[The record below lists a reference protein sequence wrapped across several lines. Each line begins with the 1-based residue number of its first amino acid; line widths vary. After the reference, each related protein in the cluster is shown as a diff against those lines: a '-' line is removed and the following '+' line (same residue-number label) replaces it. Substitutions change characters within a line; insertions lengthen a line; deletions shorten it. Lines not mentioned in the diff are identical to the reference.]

1 MKKKSRNKIFLFAAT
16 IFIILGGYFFLQNRN
31 HIMHLTLT
39 DRERLLITPSF
50 IDAYINPLRESRT
63 HLFEFRRGIYEISL
77 YHYQSG
83 VLVSEQILAEDLGL
97 ESRRDFLSIGA
108 IGIDDNRIRLDVSG
122 EWLSIVG
129 ATEFEFEEISV
140 ETSGSPAERYRLSL
154 DEEQVFLYFLFAD
167 GARIYTDTFRDIGSI
182 PVFGSNIEFLS
193 DFDNVILFT
202 ARRVG

>member
-1 MKKKSRNKIFLFAAT
+1 MKKSKNKIFLFVAI
-16 IFIILGGYFFLQNRN
+16 IFIMFGGYYFYQSRN
-31 HIMHLTLT
+31 HITQITLT
-39 DRERLLITPSF
+39 DRERILVTPLL
-50 IDAYINPLRESRT
+50 YGNHT
-63 HLFEFRRGIYEISL
+63 HLFEFRRGIYEISI
-77 YHYQSG
+77 YHYQLG
-83 VLVSEQILAEDLGL
+83 MLVSEQILAEDLGL

-129 ATEFEFEEISV
+129 ATDFEFEEISV
-140 ETSGSPAERYRLSL
+140 EVSGSPSERFRLPL
-154 DEEQVFLYFLFAD
+154 DKEQVFLYFLFAD

-202 ARRVG
+202 ARRVD